1 MAWQEAWTTRQIVA
15 TMTNIKWRRSVTAV
29 KMTIEVGTFLVSFRE
44 RRVEEKGD
52 LTLGWSPCR
61 CSHLPLAPGPLA
73 AGLLSVGFLAG
84 CGGAGGYRGSNFPD
98 PIGVTL
104 DSEFGG
110 PPPTA

>member
-1 MAWQEAWTTRQIVA
+1 M
-15 TMTNIKWRRSVTAV
+15 
-29 KMTIEVGTFLVSFRE
+29 
-44 RRVEEKGD
+44 
-52 LTLGWSPCR
+52 
-61 CSHLPLAPGPLA
+61 PLAPGPLA
-73 AGLLSVGFLAG
+73 AGLLSVGFLVG